1 MVHRNKKAKL
11 NRDRSH
17 LKAMLGNMVTSLIEH
32 EAIHTTPAKAKELRR
47 TAESLI
53 TFAKRGDLH
62 ARRQVLR
69 TIANK
74 RIVAKLFDEI
84 GPRYSNRNGGYTRIV
99 KGGPRRGDG
108 AEMCMIELV
117 DRAQEAEIPLPCQPR
132 VRKRKIKK
140 NRGGPGSENRP
151 RVATP
156 RTGTRGALLMV
167 KPASSRAPRFSLYRR
182 PTIHPATITRKC
194 QDQSPAIGSSST
206 FAT

>member
-32 EAIHTTPAKAKELRR
+32 EAINTTTARAKELRR

-74 RIVAKLFDEI
+74 RAVAKLFDEI

-99 KGGPRRGDG
+99 KGEPRRGDG
-108 AEMCMIELV
+108 AEMCIIELV
-117 DRAQEAEIPLPCQPR
+117 DR
-132 VRKRKIKK
+132 
-140 NRGGPGSENRP
+140 PGSREP
-151 RVATP
+151 ESVYSAGEETE
-156 RTGTRGALLMV
+156 T
-167 KPASSRAPRFSLYRR
+167 KEE
-182 PTIHPATITRKC
+182 
-194 QDQSPAIGSSST
+194 
-206 FAT
+206 

>member
-1 MVHRNKKAKL
+1 MRHRNKKAKL

-32 EAIHTTPAKAKELRR
+32 EAINTTTARAKELRR
-47 TAESLI
+47 TTESLI

-74 RIVAKLFDEI
+74 RVVAKLFDEI

-108 AEMCMIELV
+108 AEMCLIELV
-117 DRAQEAEIPLPCQPR
+117 DRPGSQDPVSDPGPGKEAETQ
-132 VRKRKIKK
+132 
-140 NRGGPGSENRP
+140 EE
-151 RVATP
+151 
-156 RTGTRGALLMV
+156 
-167 KPASSRAPRFSLYRR
+167 
-182 PTIHPATITRKC
+182 
-194 QDQSPAIGSSST
+194 
-206 FAT
+206 

>member
-117 DRAQEAEIPLPCQPR
+117 DR
-132 VRKRKIKK
+132 
-140 NRGGPGSENRP
+140 PGSRDS
-151 RVATP
+151 AS
-156 RTGTRGALLMV
+156 G
-167 KPASSRAPRFSLYRR
+167 PASSQE
-182 PTIHPATITRKC
+182 TENKEE
-194 QDQSPAIGSSST
+194 
-206 FAT
+206 

>member
-1 MVHRNKKAKL
+1 MVHRNKKARL

-32 EAIHTTPAKAKELRR
+32 EAIHTTTARAKELRR

-99 KGGPRRGDG
+99 KGEPRRGDG

-117 DRAQEAEIPLPCQPR
+117 DR
-132 VRKRKIKK
+132 
-140 NRGGPGSENRP
+140 PGS
-151 RVATP
+151 RVP
-156 RTGTRGALLMV
+156 ESV
-167 KPASSRAPRFSLYRR
+167 
-182 PTIHPATITRKC
+182 PTAGQETEKKEE
-194 QDQSPAIGSSST
+194 
-206 FAT
+206 

>member
-1 MVHRNKKAKL
+1 MRHRNKKAKL

-32 EAIHTTPAKAKELRR
+32 EAINTTTARAKELRR
-47 TAESLI
+47 TTESLI

-74 RIVAKLFDEI
+74 RVVAKLFDEI

-108 AEMCMIELV
+108 AEMCLIELV
-117 DRAQEAEIPLPCQPR
+117 DRPGSQDPVSDPRPSKEAETQ
-132 VRKRKIKK
+132 
-140 NRGGPGSENRP
+140 EE
-151 RVATP
+151 
-156 RTGTRGALLMV
+156 
-167 KPASSRAPRFSLYRR
+167 
-182 PTIHPATITRKC
+182 
-194 QDQSPAIGSSST
+194 
-206 FAT
+206 